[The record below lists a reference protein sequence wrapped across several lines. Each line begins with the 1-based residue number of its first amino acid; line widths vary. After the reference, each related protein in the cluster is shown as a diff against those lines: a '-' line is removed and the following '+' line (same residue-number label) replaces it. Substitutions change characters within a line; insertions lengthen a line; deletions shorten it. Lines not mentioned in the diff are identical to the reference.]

1 MRNGRVSYK
10 AYHGR
15 RGIKTSWPAVLLAL
29 VLAGAVCFLIPFTAV
44 LAGGRDDIRGE
55 PQIMVIFGCQ
65 LRADG
70 PSTLLKD
77 RLDTA
82 LAYLEEHPDM
92 TVVVSGAQGSNEPAT
107 EAQGMYDY
115 LTAHGVDGGHI
126 LLEERSFSTRENV
139 AHSLEALAAGGYDTS
154 SGVVLVSNFFHVA
167 RARMLWERA
176 DGAGPV
182 SVLAAPSSHP
192 PSTVKMLVREP
203 LALVK
208 SFFFDR
214 FD

>member
-1 MRNGRVSYK
+1 MEYNSYRGRKSVARK
-10 AYHGR
+10 LL
-15 RGIKTSWPAVLLAL
+15 TVLLTL
-29 VLAGAVCFLIPFTAV
+29 VLAGAICFLILFIIV
-44 LAGGRDDIRGE
+44 LAGGHDDVQGD
-55 PQIMVIFGCQ
+55 PKIMVIFGCQ
-65 LRADG
+65 LRDTG
-70 PSTLLKD
+70 PSVLLKD

-92 TVVVSGAQGSNEPAT
+92 TVVVSGGQGTNEPT
-107 EAQGMYDY
+107 SEAQGMYDY

-126 LLEERSFSTRENV
+126 LLDDRSFNTRENV
-139 AHSLEALAAGGYDTS
+139 AYSLEALTDGGYDTDC
-154 SGVVLVSNFFHVA
+154 GVVLVTNFFHVA

-176 DGAGPV
+176 DGAAPV
-182 SVLAAPSSHP
+182 SVLAAPSSHL
-192 PSTVKMLVREP
+192 PSTLKMYVREP

>member
-1 MRNGRVSYK
+1 MNGRKSYTP
-10 AYHGR
+10 YQGRHGKK
-15 RGIKTSWPAVLLAL
+15 INWPAVLLAL
-29 VLAGAVCFLIPFTAV
+29 ILAGAVCFLIPFIAV
-44 LAGGRDDIRGE
+44 LAGAHSDVRGE
-55 PQIMVIFGCQ
+55 PRIMVIFGCQ
-65 LRADG
+65 LRSDG
-70 PSTLLKD
+70 PSILLQD

-92 TVVVSGAQGSNEPAT
+92 TVVVSGAQGINEPT
-107 EAQGMYDY
+107 SEAQGMYDY

-126 LLEERSFSTRENV
+126 LMDDRSFNTRENV
-139 AHSLEALAAGGYDTS
+139 ACSLEALAANGYDTS
-154 SGVVLVSNFFHVA
+154 GGVVLVSNGFHLA

-182 SVLAAPSSHP
+182 SVLAAPSSHRP
-192 PSTVKMLVREP
+192 TALRMYIREP

-214 FD
+214 F

>member
-10 AYHGR
+10 TYHGR
-15 RGIKTSWPAVLLAL
+15 RGIKVRWLTILLAL
-29 VLAGAVCFLIPFTAV
+29 FLAGAVCFLIPFIAV

-55 PQIMVIFGCQ
+55 PRIMVIFGCQ
-65 LRADG
+65 LRVDG

-92 TVVVSGAQGSNEPAT
+92 TVVVSGAQGANEPAS

-115 LTAHGVDGGHI
+115 LTAHGVDGEHI
-126 LLEERSFSTRENV
+126 LLEDRSFNSRENV
-139 AHSLEALAAGGYDTS
+139 AYSLETLAAEGCDTS
-154 SGVVLVSNFFHVA
+154 GGVVLVSNAFHLT

-182 SVLAAPSSHP
+182 SVLAAPSSHLP
-192 PSTVKMLVREP
+192 TTVKMLVREP

-208 SFFFDR
+208 SFFVDHFD
-214 FD
+214 

>member
-1 MRNGRVSYK
+1 MNGRMSYK
-10 AYHGR
+10 SYHGR
-15 RGIKTSWPAVLLAL
+15 RGKKASWLTVLLAL
-29 VLAGAVCFLIPFTAV
+29 VLAGAVCFLIPFVTV
-44 LAGGRDDIRGE
+44 LVGGHDDVRGE

-65 LRADG
+65 LREYG

-92 TVVVSGAQGSNEPAT
+92 TVVVSGGQGTNEPAS

-115 LTAHGVDGGHI
+115 LVQHGVDGEHI
-126 LLEERSFSTRENV
+126 LMDDRSFNTRENV
-139 AHSLEALAAGGYDTS
+139 AYSLEALMAGGYDTS
-154 SGVVLVSNFFHVA
+154 GGVVLVSNFYHVT

-182 SVLAAPSSHP
+182 SALAAPSSHL
-192 PSTVKMLVREP
+192 PSTLKMLVREP

-208 SFFFDR
+208 SFFFDY

>member
-1 MRNGRVSYK
+1 MEYNSYRGRK
-10 AYHGR
+10 
-15 RGIKTSWPAVLLAL
+15 RGARKWLTVLLAL
-29 VLAGAVCFLIPFTAV
+29 ILAGAICFLIPFIAV
-44 LAGGRDDIRGE
+44 LAGARSEIRGE

-65 LRADG
+65 LREDG
-70 PSTLLKD
+70 PSILLKD

-92 TVVVSGAQGSNEPAT
+92 TVVVSGGQGTNEPAS

-115 LTAHGVDGGHI
+115 LTAHGVDGGQI
-126 LLEERSFSTRENV
+126 LMDDRSFNTRENV
-139 AHSLEALAAGGYDTS
+139 AYSLEALVAGGYDTS
-154 SGVVLVSNFFHVA
+154 AGVVLVSNAFHLT

-182 SVLAAPSSHP
+182 SVLAAPSSHWP
-192 PSTVKMLVREP
+192 TRLRMYVREP

-208 SFFFDR
+208 SFFFDS
-214 FD
+214 F

>member
-1 MRNGRVSYK
+1 MEYNSYRGRK
-10 AYHGR
+10 RAAR
-15 RGIKTSWPAVLLAL
+15 RLLAVLLAL
-29 VLAGAVCFLIPFTAV
+29 VLAGIVSFLIPFTV
-44 LAGGRDDIRGE
+44 MLAGAHTDVRGE

-65 LRADG
+65 LRESG
-70 PSTLLKD
+70 PSTLLRD

-92 TVVVSGAQGSNEPAT
+92 TVVVSGGQGTNEPAS

-115 LTAHGVDGGHI
+115 LTAHGVDGEHI
-126 LLEERSFSTRENV
+126 LLDDRSFNTRENV
-139 AHSLEALAAGGYDTS
+139 AYSLEALAAGGYDTS
-154 SGVVLVSNFFHVA
+154 GGVVLVSNYYHVA

-182 SVLAAPSSHP
+182 SVLAAPSSHRP
-192 PSTVKMLVREP
+192 TALRMYVREP

-214 FD
+214 F